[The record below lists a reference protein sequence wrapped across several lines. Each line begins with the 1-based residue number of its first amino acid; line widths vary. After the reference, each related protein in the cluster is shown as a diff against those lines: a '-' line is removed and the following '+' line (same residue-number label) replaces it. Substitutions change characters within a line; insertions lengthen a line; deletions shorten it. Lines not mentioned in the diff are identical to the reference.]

1 MYCQIQRV
9 ELICRVLMC
18 NLLGLCR
25 FRWGK
30 MTSKVIDSLV
40 FLRDD
45 NALLMFYTKRI
56 EATNMP
62 FSSI

>member
-1 MYCQIQRV
+1 
-9 ELICRVLMC
+9 
-18 NLLGLCR
+18 
-25 FRWGK
+25 

-45 NALLMFYTKRI
+45 NVLLMFSTKWI

-62 FSSI
+62 FSGV